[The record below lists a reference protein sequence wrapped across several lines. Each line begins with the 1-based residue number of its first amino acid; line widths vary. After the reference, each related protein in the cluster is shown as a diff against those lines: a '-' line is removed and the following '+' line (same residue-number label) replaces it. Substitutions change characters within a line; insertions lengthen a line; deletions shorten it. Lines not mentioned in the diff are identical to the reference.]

1 VLRGA
6 HGKTTRLEGPPA
18 HDRRGASDLET
29 SPELPQGRTTPA
41 LELLGDSVALA
52 DHLLTI
58 EPAAVLGKL
67 GGKATAK
74 RGLSISASLPL
85 CARRKPGAG
94 RANQPNEPR
103 TPFLSE

>member
-1 VLRGA
+1 MAKRQDLKALRRMIAG
-6 HGKTTRLEGPPA
+6 
-18 HDRRGASDLET
+18 GASDLET

-74 RGLSISASLPL
+74 RGPEYF
-85 CARRKPGAG
+85 RKLAAMRKTKAG
-94 RANQPNEPR
+94 GRPRQPTER
-103 TPFLSE
+103 TTNSVS